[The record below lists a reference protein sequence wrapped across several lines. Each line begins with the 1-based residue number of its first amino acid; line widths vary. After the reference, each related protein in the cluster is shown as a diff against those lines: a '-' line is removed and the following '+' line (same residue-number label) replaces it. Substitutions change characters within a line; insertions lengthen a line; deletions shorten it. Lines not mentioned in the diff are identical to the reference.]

1 MALSLSAKTPTPVL
15 FEKVLIANR
24 GEIALRIQRACREM
38 GIKTVV
44 VYSEAD
50 ADAKYVRLADE
61 SICIGPPPSAQ
72 SYLNVPAIIAAA
84 EVTDAQA
91 IHPGY
96 GFLSENADFSE
107 KVERSGFVFIG
118 PRAETIRLMGD
129 KVSAKLAMK
138 KAGVPVVPGID
149 GALPDDPKEIVKIA
163 RQIGYPVIIKAAGGG
178 GGRGMRVVHAEGTL
192 INAVTL
198 TKGEAL
204 AAFGNGTVYM
214 EKFLENPRHIEIQV
228 LADQHKNAVYL
239 GERDCSMQR
248 RHQKIIEEGP
258 APGIAE
264 KLIAKIGERC
274 AEACR
279 KIGYRGAGTFEFL
292 YEKGEFYFIEMNTRV
307 QVEHPVTELITGVD
321 IVQEQIKIAAGFKM
335 ELRQKDI
342 VKKGHAIE
350 CRINAEDPTSFV
362 PSPGRITSWHP
373 PGGPGVR
380 VDSHVYSG
388 YFVPPNYDSMVGK
401 LLTYGA
407 TREQAIARMRIALSE
422 LIVEG
427 IKTNAPLH
435 RELMDDAEFMKG
447 GFSIHYLEKRMAK
460 LAERNRKS

>member
-1 MALSLSAKTPTPVL
+1 MALSLASAKKPESQM
-15 FEKVLIANR
+15 FDKVLIANR

-44 VYSEAD
+44 VHSEAD
-50 ADAKYVRLADE
+50 ADAKYVKLADE
-61 SICIGPPPSAQ
+61 SVCIGPAPSAQ

-107 KVERSGFVFIG
+107 KVEKSGFVFIG

-129 KVSAKLAMK
+129 KVSAKAAMK
-138 KAGVPVVPGID
+138 KAGVPVVPGVD
-149 GALPDDPKEIVKIA
+149 GALPDDPREIIKIA
-163 RQIGYPVIIKAAGGG
+163 RTIGYPVIIKASGGG
-178 GGRGMRVVHAEGTL
+178 GGRGMRVVQTEAAL

-214 EKFLENPRHIEIQV
+214 EKFLENPRHIEIQI

-258 APGIAE
+258 APGIPE
-264 KLIAKIGERC
+264 RLIAKIGERC
-274 AEACR
+274 AEACK

-292 YEKGEFYFIEMNTRV
+292 YENGEFYFIEMNTRV

-321 IVQEQIKIAAGFKM
+321 IVQEQIKIAANQKM
-335 ELRQKDI
+335 TLRQKDI
-342 VKKGHAIE
+342 IKKGHAIE
-350 CRINAEDPTSFV
+350 CRINAEDPNSFV
-362 PSPGRITSWHP
+362 PSPGRITSWHA
-373 PGGPGVR
+373 PGGPGIR
-380 VDSHVYSG
+380 VDSHAYNG

-401 LLTYGA
+401 LLAYGA

-422 LIVEG
+422 MIVEG
-427 IKTNAPLH
+427 IKTNIPLH
-435 RELMDDAEFMKG
+435 RELMDDAQFIKG
-447 GFSIHYLEKRMAK
+447 GFSIHYLEQRMAK
-460 LAERNRKS
+460 LAERRK